1 MMNILGSV
9 VDEMM
14 MKTKNLSRKR
24 RANRNQRSVKISLH
38 NLPVDDCKGRN
49 RFDGLYSLDIDR
61 FFRLVDDE

>member
-24 RANRNQRSVKISLH
+24 RANRNQGSVKISLH
-38 NLPVDDCKGRN
+38 NLPVDDCKG
-49 RFDGLYSLDIDR
+49 
-61 FFRLVDDE
+61 